1 MRQAS
6 SARLTAHLYGAMAIA
21 AAFPV
26 GHFVAPPPESRS
38 HPAKDYT
45 PRRSG
50 KYMPQHGERECARR
64 RRQME
69 KAALKKAG
77 AL

>member
-6 SARLTAHLYGAMAIA
+6 SGRLIATMFAAIRLTASMHD
-21 AAFPV
+21 
-26 GHFVAPPPESRS
+26 HF
-38 HPAKDYT
+38 
-45 PRRSG
+45 SG
-50 KYMPQHGERECARR
+50 YNPQHGERECARR

-77 AL
+77 VL